1 MITESPDREVLHK
14 AVKHKADIVAIDE
27 KETGLR
33 ATLKLRFTM
42 LEGPENGVVLL
53 EVHYF
58 DLGFARGFSRLYCHH
73 ECLEVINMAHVSHGH
88 LTLAFAVMHFFGD
101 SPNVLI

>member
-73 ECLEVINMAHVSHGH
+73 ECLEVINGSCESWSFNSCVCCH
-88 LTLAFAVMHFFGD
+88 AF
-101 SPNVLI
+101 LRR